1 MTRYVIRRLL
11 QAIPTFLGITV
22 LTFIIVYSAP
32 GDPVLQQTF
41 DPHISGAT
49 RTELN
54 RRFGLDQP
62 LMTQYLNWLIGN
74 EWQKDPD
81 LLARQGILRGDF
93 GNSLIEKRS
102 VLEMIGERVGA
113 TLLLTG
119 AATFIGYLVGIPIG
133 VLAAVRQGGVF
144 DNTSRVM
151 AVFFN
156 AIPGFWLSL
165 VVILLFAVKFREWN
179 LPAIPSGGMYTLAAG
194 GKQVFDLGD
203 RLVHLLPPALVLATG
218 PIATT
223 SRLMRTQVLEVIRQ
237 DYIRTA
243 RAKGLSEKAVNFT
256 HALRNALMPLATVL
270 GPTLT
275 GLLNGAVITETI
287 WSWPGLGRLF
297 VNANFQR
304 DYPVIMAGFVIGA
317 AGVIMGNLLSDIFY
331 GFVDPRVR
339 LE

>member
-11 QAIPTFLGITV
+11 QAIPTFLGITI

-41 DPHISGAT
+41 DPRISGAA
-49 RTELN
+49 REEFRHQL
-54 RRFGLDQP
+54 GMDQP
-62 LMTQYLNWLIGN
+62 LTVQYLTWLIGN
-74 EWQKDPD
+74 GWQNDPEV
-81 LLARQGILRGDF
+81 LPRQGILRGDF
-93 GNSLIEKRS
+93 GKSLIEKRS

-119 AATFIGYLVGIPIG
+119 TATLIGYLLGVPIG
-133 VLAAVRQGGVF
+133 VFAAVQRGGAF
-144 DNTSRVM
+144 DNFSRVL
-151 AVFFN
+151 AVIFN

-165 VVILLFAVKFREWN
+165 VIILLFAVKFREWN
-179 LPAIPSGGMYTLAAG
+179 LPAIPSGGMYTLTASG
-194 GKQVFDLGD
+194 ERTLDLGD
-203 RLVHLLPPALVLATG
+203 RLIHLLPPALVLATA

-243 RAKGLSEKAVNFT
+243 RAKGLTERAVNFT
-256 HALRNALMPLATVL
+256 HALRNALIPLATIL
-270 GPTLT
+270 GPTIT
-275 GLLNGAVITETI
+275 GLLNGAIITETI
-287 WSWPGLGRLF
+287 WSWPGMGRLF
-297 VNANFQR
+297 ISANFQR

-317 AGVIMGNLLSDIFY
+317 VGVIVGNLLSDVLY
-331 GFVDPRVR
+331 GFIDPRVR